1 MIARLATT
9 LTLMAGLGLMGA
21 CSNGTEAEA
30 NPAASSDQA
39 VSLPAECQGHPLL
52 AAMPEAK
59 TIAGKT
65 LSDISCQ
72 SFSITMGYGPELDRV
87 NLQLTDTKA
96 PATDLSDGL
105 AKMAAAGQKLA
116 YDATKTAISL
126 NKSVRQMAIDSPGG
140 VEALGGED
148 YLSVIM
154 DRPDGEIIIAVEAK
168 DQQVQPQLM
177 GLLKDRYVF
186 TIQLGSEPIDGAA
199 AATAAYQPWLSATR
213 LNALP

>member
-1 MIARLATT
+1 MIARIAST
-9 LTLMAGLGLMGA
+9 LTLIAGLSLMGA

-30 NPAASSDQA
+30 SSASKSDQA
-39 VSLPAECQGHPLL
+39 VSLPAECKDHPLL
-52 AAMPEAK
+52 AAMPEAQS
-59 TIAGKT
+59 IAGKT

-72 SFSITMGYGPELDRV
+72 PFSITMGYGPELDRV
-87 NLQLTDTKA
+87 SLQLTDTKA
-96 PATDLSDGL
+96 PATEATGGL
-105 AKMAAAGQKLA
+105 AKLAAAGQKLT
-116 YDATKTAISL
+116 YDTTKTAMIL
-126 NKSVRQMAIDSPGG
+126 TKGVRQMALETPGG

-154 DRPDGEIIIAVEAK
+154 ERPDGEIIIALEAK
-168 DQQVQPQLM
+168 DQQAQPKLM

-186 TIQLGSEPIDGAA
+186 TIQLGAQEVEGAA